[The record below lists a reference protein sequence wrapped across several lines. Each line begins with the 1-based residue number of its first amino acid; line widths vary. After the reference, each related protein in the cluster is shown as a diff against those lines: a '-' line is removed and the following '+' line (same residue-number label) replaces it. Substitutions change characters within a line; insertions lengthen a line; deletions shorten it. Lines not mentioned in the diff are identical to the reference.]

1 MLHYYY
7 TVTII
12 NYFTAYK
19 GFGHMSSGHIQHLHM
34 VILMQQDL
42 QAGIDFY
49 TKLGLKLI
57 FHIKDKWA
65 EMKLGNIRFG
75 LCPTGQSM
83 DGHRTGLVLQVDD
96 VRAFYE
102 AHKESISFFNEPKE
116 AVHGIMVSF
125 KDPSG
130 NILDV
135 YQPTPEKVTDLIK
148 KAAQD
153 GTDSSQG
160 NNAASCMSKKQ
171 CCKAQEGDIACS

>member
-1 MLHYYY
+1 
-7 TVTII
+7 
-12 NYFTAYK
+12 
-19 GFGHMSSGHIQHLHM
+19 MSSGHIQHLHM

-65 EMKLGNIRFG
+65 EMKLGQVRFG
-75 LCPTGQSM
+75 LCPTGQLM

-102 AHKESISFFNEPKE
+102 EHKESISFLNEPKE

-135 YQPTPEKVTDLIK
+135 YQPTPEKVADLIK
-148 KAAQD
+148 KAAEGD
-153 GTDSSQG
+153 TADSKG
-160 NNAASCMSKKQ
+160 NDACCMSTKK
-171 CCKAQEGDIACS
+171 CCKVKEPDIACS